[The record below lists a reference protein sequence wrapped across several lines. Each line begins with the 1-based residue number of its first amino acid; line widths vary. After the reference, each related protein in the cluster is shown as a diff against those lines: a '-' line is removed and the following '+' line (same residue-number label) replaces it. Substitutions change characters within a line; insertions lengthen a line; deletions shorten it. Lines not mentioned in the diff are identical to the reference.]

1 MSTHTPSGTPG
12 TRADP
17 DASKPRSLL
26 RSGAAARLAGL
37 STATLRVWEH
47 RYGVVSPPKSSS
59 GQRTYS
65 MDDVQRLRVIR
76 RLTLEGYAIGTVAN
90 LAVDALMRLSSGDQV
105 VAAAEQRVIV
115 VGPALAQKLQG
126 RLRPSAA
133 LVFGNLDEAEREVAR
148 CGATDVLVIHVA
160 SLHPLTSERVLALR
174 ASLPAQTVVV
184 VYSFGTERAADALRA
199 AGVTVRREPIS
210 GNELAK
216 LIVLSKPLPQSAAP
230 DGVRTRPRRYSDSE
244 LVSLA
249 ETPSRVACE
258 CPRHLAEIVTLL
270 VGFEN
275 YSAECV
281 SRDEKDAELHRHLQD
296 VTSAARTMFEQAIAR
311 VVIDEGLVV

>member
-1 MSTHTPSGTPG
+1 MSSQPSTEVSGTLPETAVSG
-12 TRADP
+12 
-17 DASKPRSLL
+17 PRSVL
-26 RSGAAARLAGL
+26 RSGTAARLAGL

-65 MDDVQRLRVIR
+65 MDDVQRLRLIK
-76 RLTLEGYAIGTVAN
+76 RLTLEGHAIGTIAK
-90 LAVDALMRLSSGDQV
+90 LAIDALVRLSSDRP
-105 VAAAEQRVIV
+105 VASAGEQRVV
-115 VGPALAQKLQG
+115 VIGPTLAQKLEG

-133 LVFGNLDEAEREVAR
+133 LVFADLDEAERDVAR
-148 CGATDVLVIHVA
+148 CGATAVLVIHVA
-160 SLHPLTSERVLALR
+160 SLHKPVTERILALS
-174 ASLPAQTVVV
+174 AALPAQGVVV
-184 VYSFGTERAADALRA
+184 VYSFGTEPAADALRK
-199 AGVTVRREPIS
+199 AGVAVRREPVS

-216 LIVLSKPLPQSAAP
+216 LIVTSKPSSQPDPHRVRAAP
-230 DGVRTRPRRYSDSE
+230 RLYSDSE

-270 VGFEN
+270 VGFEH

-281 SRDEKDAELHRHLQD
+281 SRDQKDSDMHRHLLE
-296 VTSAARTMFEQAIAR
+296 VTGAARTMFEQALAR

>member
-1 MSTHTPSGTPG
+1 MSSQPPTEVSNT
-12 TRADP
+12 AP
-17 DASKPRSLL
+17 DAASPGPRSVL
-26 RSGAAARLAGL
+26 RSGTAARLAGL

-65 MDDVQRLRVIR
+65 MDDVQRLRLIK
-76 RLTLEGYAIGTVAN
+76 RLTLEGHAIGTVAN
-90 LAVDALMRLSSGDQV
+90 LAVEALVRLSSGHPGGS
-105 VAAAEQRVIV
+105 AAEQRVV
-115 VGPALAQKLQG
+115 VIGAALAQKLDG

-133 LVFGNLDEAEREVAR
+133 VVFADLDEAEREVAR

-160 SLHPLTSERVLALR
+160 SLHTPVTDRVLALR
-174 ASLPAQTVVV
+174 AGLPAQTVVV
-184 VYSFGTERAADALRA
+184 VYSFGAEPAADALRK
-199 AGVTVRREPIS
+199 AGVTVRREPVS

-216 LIVLSKPLPQSAAP
+216 LIVSSKPLSQPDQRGVRAAP
-230 DGVRTRPRRYSDSE
+230 RLYSDSE

-249 ETPSRVACE
+249 EMPSKVACE

-270 VGFEN
+270 VGFEH

-281 SRDEKDAELHRHLQD
+281 SRDEKDADMHRHLLE
-296 VTSAARTMFEQAIAR
+296 VTAAARTMFEQALSK
-311 VVIDEGLVV
+311 VVIDEGLAV